1 MYRTFFG
8 LTRSPF
14 EISPDPYFYYGSA
27 KHNEALAA
35 IYYGIRARKGFVV
48 VTGEVGTGKTLL
60 IRRIQDA
67 LDREHVAFAYIF
79 NPLLGPDDFLRYILG
94 DLNLPV
100 PKTKSEAL
108 HALNDFL
115 ISRHKRGLTSVLI
128 VDEAQH
134 LSAEV
139 LEEIRLLTNLETTR
153 EKLLQ
158 IVLIGQPELDQ
169 KLDSPGLRQLKQR
182 VAFRCHLDPLTQ
194 LECRDYMV
202 RRLQRAG
209 AGVNSWKIF
218 PDSVIAK
225 IFEYSRGIPRVI
237 NSIAENALIAAY
249 AKQFHVV
256 TEEIVDEAV
265 TDLRLKV
272 SSVAP
277 APAGIAQLAGHDGA
291 VIKKLIELL
300 QLVATPGAKEQAAAS
315 GNGANPA
322 AEPAVEPA
330 TEQARIS
337 PPKAPIN

>member
-14 EISPDPYFYYGSA
+14 EISPDPFFYYGSA

-79 NPLLGPDDFLRYILG
+79 NPLMGPEDFLRYILA
-94 DLNLPV
+94 DLNLAV
-100 PKTKSEAL
+100 PKTKGDAL
-108 HALNDFL
+108 HALNEFL

-182 VAFRCHLDPLTQ
+182 VAFRCHLDPLTH
-194 LECRDYMV
+194 LECRDYIV

-218 PDSVIAK
+218 PEATITK
-225 IFEYSRGIPRVI
+225 IFEYSRGIPRLI
-237 NSIAENALIAAY
+237 NSIAENALIGAY
-249 AKQFHVV
+249 ARQQKNVSVEIIEEVV
-256 TEEIVDEAV
+256 E
-265 TDLRLKV
+265 DLRLKV
-272 SSVAP
+272 STTPSIKEGAN
-277 APAGIAQLAGHDGA
+277 GQQIALLTRLLE
-291 VIKKLIELL
+291 LI
-300 QLVATPGAKEQAAAS
+300 QAASAAGSETHNSAS
-315 GNGANPA
+315 KADATSNA
-322 AEPAVEPA
+322 AA
-330 TEQARIS
+330 
-337 PPKAPIN
+337 APGSKTPLS

>member
-14 EISPDPYFYYGSA
+14 EISPDPFFYYGSA

-79 NPLLGPDDFLRYILG
+79 NPLLGPDDFLKYILG
-94 DLNLPV
+94 DLDLAV
-100 PKTKSEAL
+100 PKTKGEAL
-108 HALNDFL
+108 LALNEFL
-115 ISRHKRGLTSVLI
+115 IGRHKKGLTTVLI

-182 VAFRCHLDPLTQ
+182 VAFRCHLDPLTP
-194 LECRDYMV
+194 LEARDYIV

-218 PDSVIAK
+218 PEATIAK
-225 IFEYSRGIPRVI
+225 IYEYSRGIPRLI
-237 NSIAENALIAAY
+237 NSIAENALIGAFARQEK
-249 AKQFHVV
+249 AVS
-256 TEEIVDEAV
+256 EEVIEEVA

-272 SSVAP
+272 VAN
-277 APAGIAQLAGHDGA
+277 APLAAAGANGQEA
-291 VIKKLIELL
+291 VVVKRLIELL
-300 QLVATPGAKEQAAAS
+300 QAVATPAKNNASGAKSESEAAS
-315 GNGANPA
+315 AD
-322 AEPAVEPA
+322 
-330 TEQARIS
+330 EQKTSR
-337 PPKAPIN
+337 P

>member
-100 PKTKSEAL
+100 PKNKSEAL
-108 HALNDFL
+108 HELNDFL

-182 VAFRCHLDPLTQ
+182 IAFRCHLDPLTQ
-194 LECRDYMV
+194 LECRDYVV

-209 AGVNSWKIF
+209 AGVNSWQIF
-218 PDSVIAK
+218 PDPVIAK
-225 IFEYSRGIPRVI
+225 IFEYSRGIPRLI

-249 AKQFHVV
+249 AKQIRVV

-277 APAGIAQLAGHDGA
+277 VQAGIGQLAGHDA
-291 VIKKLIELL
+291 DVIKKLIELL
-300 QLVATPGAKEQAAAS
+300 QLVATPGAKAQAAAS

-330 TEQARIS
+330 PV
-337 PPKAPIN
+337 PPRKTPAS

>member
-14 EISPDPYFYYGSA
+14 EISPDPFFYYGSA

-100 PKTKSEAL
+100 PKNKSEAL

-158 IVLIGQPELDQ
+158 IVLLGQPELDQ
-169 KLDSPGLRQLKQR
+169 KLDSPALRQIKQR
-182 VAFRCHLDPLTQ
+182 IAFRCHLDPLTQ

-218 PDSVIAK
+218 PDPVIAK
-225 IFEYSRGIPRVI
+225 IFEYSRGIPRLI
-237 NSIAENALIAAY
+237 NSIAENALIGAY
-249 AKQFHVV
+249 ARQQRIV
-256 TEEIVDEAV
+256 TEDIIEEVATDMRLGVTPAVPLSAAAPLDGQEATV
-265 TDLRLKV
+265 VKR
-272 SSVAP
+272 
-277 APAGIAQLAGHDGA
+277 
-291 VIKKLIELL
+291 LIELL
-300 QLVATPGAKEQAAAS
+300 QAVAAPGGTRGVAPA
-315 GNGANPA
+315 GNGAKPTREVA
-322 AEPAVEPA
+322 AESTGEPA
-330 TEQARIS
+330 RPTL
-337 PPKAPIN
+337 PKSSTS

>member
-79 NPLLGPDDFLRYILG
+79 NSLLGPDDFLRYVLG

-100 PKTKSEAL
+100 PKNKSEAL
-108 HALNDFL
+108 HTLNDFL
-115 ISRHKRGLTSVLI
+115 IARHKRGLTSVLI

-139 LEEIRLLTNLETTR
+139 LEEIRMLTNLETTR

-169 KLDSPGLRQLKQR
+169 KLDSPALRQLKQR

-194 LECRDYMV
+194 LECRNYMV
-202 RRLQRAG
+202 RRLQQAG

-218 PDSVIAK
+218 PDPVILK
-225 IFEYSRGIPRVI
+225 IFEYSRGIPRLI
-237 NSIAENALIAAY
+237 NSIAENALIGAY
-249 AKQFHVV
+249 ARQQRSV
-256 TEEIVDEAV
+256 TEDIIEEVV
-265 TDLRLKV
+265 TDLRLR
-272 SSVAP
+272 VAIGVP
-277 APAGIAQLAGHDGA
+277 LSAAVPLDGQEA
-291 VIKKLIELL
+291 TVVKRLIELL
-300 QLVATPGAKEQAAAS
+300 QAVAAPGGKLEAATA
-315 GNGANPA
+315 GNGAKPA
-322 AEPAVEPA
+322 SEQSPAPSA
-330 TEQARIS
+330 PK
-337 PPKAPIN
+337 PPSTQHE

>member
-14 EISPDPYFYYGSA
+14 EISPDPFFYYGSA

-158 IVLIGQPELDQ
+158 IVLLGQPELDQ
-169 KLDSPGLRQLKQR
+169 KLDSPALRQIKQR
-182 VAFRCHLDPLTQ
+182 IAFRCHLDPLTQ

-218 PDSVIAK
+218 PDPVILK
-225 IFEYSRGIPRVI
+225 IFEYSRGIPRLI
-237 NSIAENALIAAY
+237 NSIAENALIGAFARQQ
-249 AKQFHVV
+249 KSV
-256 TEEIVDEAV
+256 TEDIIEEVAS
-265 TDLRLKV
+265 DLRLKV
-272 SSVAP
+272 PSAAP
-277 APAGIAQLAGHDGA
+277 VQAGISQLAGHDA
-291 VIKKLIELL
+291 DVIKKLIELL
-300 QLVATPGAKEQAAAS
+300 QLVATPGPKAQAAS
-315 GNGANPA
+315 GNGAKPAAESA
-322 AEPAVEPA
+322 AEPAPEPA
-330 TEQARIS
+330 RTP
-337 PPKAPIN
+337 PPKTPAS

>member
-8 LTRSPF
+8 LARSPF
-14 EISPDPYFYYGSA
+14 EISPDPFFYYGSA

-79 NPLLGPDDFLRYILG
+79 NPQLAPDDFLRYILG

-108 HALNDFL
+108 LALNDFL
-115 ISRHKRGLTSVLI
+115 IARHKRGLTSVLI

-182 VAFRCHLDPLTQ
+182 IAFRCHLEPLTQ

-218 PDSVIAK
+218 PDPVIAK
-225 IFEYSRGIPRVI
+225 IFEYSRGIPRLI

-249 AKQFHVV
+249 AKHSPVV
-256 TEEIVDEAV
+256 TEDVVEEAVHDLRIKVTTAAQQAAAV
-265 TDLRLKV
+265 TD
-272 SSVAP
+272 
-277 APAGIAQLAGHDGA
+277 LAGHDGA
-291 VIKKLIELL
+291 VLKKLIELL
-300 QLVATPGAKEQAAAS
+300 QLVATPSATLPAGTSS
-315 GNGANPA
+315 GKGS
-322 AEPAVEPA
+322 EPAEKPGSASFEAPA
-330 TEQARIS
+330 QRT
-337 PPKAPIN
+337 KD

>member
-14 EISPDPYFYYGSA
+14 EISPDPFFYYGSA

-79 NPLLGPDDFLRYILG
+79 NPLLAPDDFLRYILG

-108 HALNDFL
+108 LTLNDFL

-134 LSAEV
+134 LSPEV

-169 KLDSPGLRQLKQR
+169 KLDSTSLRQLKQR
-182 VAFRCHLDPLTQ
+182 VAFRCHLEPLTQ
-194 LECRDYMV
+194 LECRDYIV

-218 PDSVIAK
+218 PEPTIAK
-225 IFEYSRGIPRVI
+225 VFHYSRGIPRLI
-237 NSIAENALIAAY
+237 NSIAENALIGAY
-249 AKQFHVV
+249 ARQEKSVS
-256 TEEIVDEAV
+256 EEVIEEVAA
-265 TDLRLKV
+265 DLRLKTV
-272 SSVAP
+272 TGAPLAASVP
-277 APAGIAQLAGHDGA
+277 LDGQEA
-291 VIKKLIELL
+291 NVVKRLIELL
-300 QLVATPGAKEQAAAS
+300 QAVAAPGGKPEPDAPKDTQSVTGAPTQSTPKPTS
-315 GNGANPA
+315 
-322 AEPAVEPA
+322 
-330 TEQARIS
+330 T
-337 PPKAPIN
+337 